1 MEKEIIEQALK
12 SWKKIGEVVEFIPYG
27 SGHIN
32 DTFLVTTK
40 EKQYILQRINTNTFR
55 DVDGLMSNIDK
66 VTSFLREKTLE
77 EGKDADR
84 EAMSV
89 VRCDDGE
96 RYTRDDRSS
105 NG

>member
-40 EKQYILQRINTNTFR
+40 EKQIFCSASIPIP
-55 DVDGLMSNIDK
+55 S
-66 VTSFLREKTLE
+66 
-77 EGKDADR
+77 
-84 EAMSV
+84 AMWMV
-89 VRCDDGE
+89 
-96 RYTRDDRSS
+96 
-105 NG
+105 